1 MEWSGESP
9 ITTEHLLGEMEIY
22 LQLEYQEN
30 KSKGDA
36 VKSAGSKMSC
46 AESISELR
54 QPWRQYP
61 AKSWTGVSNQ
71 VATEWLLQKNACDK
85 RN

>member
-1 MEWSGESP
+1 MKWSGESP
-9 ITTEHLLGEMEIY
+9 NTTEQLSGEMGIY

-36 VKSAGSKMSC
+36 VKSAGSKIPC
-46 AESISELR
+46 AESISVFR

-61 AKSWTGVSNQ
+61 SES
-71 VATEWLLQKNACDK
+71 
-85 RN
+85 